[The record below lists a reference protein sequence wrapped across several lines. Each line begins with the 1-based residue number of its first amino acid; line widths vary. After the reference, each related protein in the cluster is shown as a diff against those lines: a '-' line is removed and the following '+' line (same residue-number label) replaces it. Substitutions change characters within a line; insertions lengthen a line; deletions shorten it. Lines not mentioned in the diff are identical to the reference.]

1 MTNVRPVHD
10 GLWPATWRLL
20 RLRLLIWVNGF
31 RRARRRDKIGRIV
44 FVIFLV
50 AVMVGVF
57 YATRALLEFM
67 RSAELASAVPDMPLI
82 IRSVPVLVMGAAFLG
97 LLLTSFGVLLQAL
110 YLSGDMDFLLAAP
123 IPIRAVFLSKL
134 LQAIIPNFAL
144 VCLLALP
151 LLFGLG
157 AASGYSAAYYPLAVT
172 VLAALSLA
180 GAGISSLLVMGIV
193 RLFPARRVAEVLGFV
208 GAFLTI
214 LCSQSGQFANL
225 SDASGDRLAQT
236 AALVTR
242 FDTPWSPLAWAGRGV
257 VAIGAG
263 QWWPGAGMLLTT
275 LALSCVVFV
284 IALVAAE
291 RLYYS
296 GWASVS
302 VASTR
307 RRPARL
313 ASRGARKSAARR
325 RRASPV
331 RAIVAKDF
339 ILLRRDLRNLSQLIT
354 PVLMG
359 VIYTVLLIRGGG
371 GPSPEEAPLPPGFLQ
386 GFDDLLIFGD
396 MAIALFVG
404 WMLLGRL
411 AMMAFSQEG
420 RYYWLLK
427 AAPVSAG
434 QVLGAKF
441 SVAMIPATAL
451 GWMFLLALAV
461 GRGVALGDALFSFV
475 VVGLCYAAVTGVN
488 LAIGVVGA
496 VFDWEDPRRMIRG
509 ASGCLSTIAT
519 MLALGPCLAF
529 FLAPAFAAAFFDLP
543 PAVGKIAGLALGGL
557 ASAAFALVPLMLVR
571 GRVPRL
577 AE

>member
-1 MTNVRPVHD
+1 
-10 GLWPATWRLL
+10 
-20 RLRLLIWVNGF
+20 
-31 RRARRRDKIGRIV
+31 
-44 FVIFLV
+44 
-50 AVMVGVF
+50 
-57 YATRALLEFM
+57 
-67 RSAELASAVPDMPLI
+67 
-82 IRSVPVLVMGAAFLG
+82 
-97 LLLTSFGVLLQAL
+97 
-110 YLSGDMDFLLAAP
+110 
-123 IPIRAVFLSKL
+123 
-134 LQAIIPNFAL
+134 
-144 VCLLALP
+144 
-151 LLFGLG
+151 
-157 AASGYSAAYYPLAVT
+157 
-172 VLAALSLA
+172 
-180 GAGISSLLVMGIV
+180 
-193 RLFPARRVAEVLGFV
+193 VAEVLGFV
-208 GAFLTI
+208 GAVLTI

-236 AALVTR
+236 AAMVTR
-242 FDTPWSPLAWAGRGV
+242 FDSPWSPLAWAGRGV

-275 LALSCVVFV
+275 LALSGVVFV

-307 RRPARL
+307 RRPARR
-313 ASRGARKSAARR
+313 ASRAATKSVLRR

-354 PVLMG
+354 PIIMG

-371 GPSPEEAPLPPGFLQ
+371 EPPPGRGEAPEWFMQ
-386 GFDDLLIFGD
+386 GFRDLLIFAD

-434 QVLGAKF
+434 QVLLAKF

-451 GWMFLLALAV
+451 GWTFLVVLAV
-461 GRGVALGDALFSFV
+461 GRGVTLGDALFSFL

-488 LAIGVVGA
+488 LAIGVAGA

-509 ASGCLSTIAT
+509 ASGCLSTIGT
-519 MLALGPCLAF
+519 VLALGVCLGF
-529 FLAPAFAAAFFDLP
+529 FLAPAFAATLFGLP
-543 PAVGKIAGLALGGL
+543 PTLGKIVGLALGGL
-557 ASAAFALVPLMLVR
+557 ASAAFAVVPLRLVR
-571 GRVPRL
+571 DRVPRL